1 MTRVTAPMS
10 KLTRSLG
17 SHPSVAR
24 PAYIAGSASHQ
35 TNASSGA
42 GRTEL
47 GDRDDNSRR
56 FTMTHRPTP
65 QPVPSRNRIVPLM
78 QTFNFRT
85 TTPRD
90 ARRDVS
96 TIDYAVMPSFA
107 GEADRAAG
115 SAASRMALRVPLL
128 PDNFSPDR
136 QNLDGH
142 APEVADG
149 PLAGPQIVVVAA
161 HPENIVAASAL
172 TEIEGMGIDG
182 VELKFAHLGEESSS
196 GSSSSSSK
204 EASEPGMIRDLWKGL
219 LDDLSGSSAVPK
231 TA

>member
-1 MTRVTAPMS
+1 
-10 KLTRSLG
+10 
-17 SHPSVAR
+17 
-24 PAYIAGSASHQ
+24 
-35 TNASSGA
+35 
-42 GRTEL
+42 
-47 GDRDDNSRR
+47 
-56 FTMTHRPTP
+56 MTHRPTP
-65 QPVPSRNRIVPLM
+65 QPAPSRNRIVPLM

-90 ARRDVS
+90 ARLDVS
-96 TIDYAVMPSFA
+96 TIDYAVMPSFT
-107 GEADRAAG
+107 GEADREAAA
-115 SAASRMALRVPLL
+115 AASRMALRVPLL

-161 HPENIVAASAL
+161 HPGNIVAASAL

-182 VELKFAHLGEESSS
+182 VELKFAHLGQESGSSGS
-196 GSSSSSSK
+196 GSSSGKGS
-204 EASEPGMIRDLWKGL
+204 SEPGMIRDLWKGL
-219 LDDLSGSSAVPK
+219 LDDLSGSPAVPK